1 MKRGGG
7 KAGRPLGTWSIDRIE
22 DHVKTHEYDLDELQL
37 VLSELG
43 YRQSKRAEALADLVR
58 RLLRNPEPRG
68 LIE

>member
-22 DHVKTHEYDLDELQL
+22 SHVKAHEYDLDELQL

-43 YRQSKRAEALADLVR
+43 YRHSKRAEALTDLVR